1 MTAGALTARLSETG
15 WGSASGRIQLGTRQA
30 RSDVANF
37 RDHGRMVDRPLL
49 RLLSRLQKMPGGYA
63 LVSECSLR
71 AMIHQDTGHL
81 PGVGTIP
88 KALRRMEERLG
99 CVESRWIHKGSTR
112 PDGIMAMVGCL
123 RVRAVFDRNERRL
136 VKRKARTVDRRV
148 DAGQGDVET
157 FRALRRAVS
166 ASVASSPPEELSD
179 EEREREYRAK
189 VARSLAWLARATEP
203 PS

>member
-1 MTAGALTARLSETG
+1 M
-15 WGSASGRIQLGTRQA
+15 
-30 RSDVANF
+30 
-37 RDHGRMVDRPLL
+37 
-49 RLLSRLQKMPGGYA
+49 
-63 LVSECSLR
+63 
-71 AMIHQDTGHL
+71 
-81 PGVGTIP
+81 
-88 KALRRMEERLG
+88 RREPM
-99 CVESRWIHKGSTR
+99 IHKGSTR

-136 VKRKARTVDRRV
+136 VKREARTVDRRV

-189 VARSLAWLARATEP
+189 VARSLGMVGAGHRATLLASRLLRAS
-203 PS
+203 PSRPAVGGHPMASGVAFARSKPLRSAARSGARSR